1 MRPDDILACLPDD
14 HGFSRKSVKVSGK
27 ETKRQE
33 EIEELVRTWA
43 GKGASGWIA
52 RQSDVVFL
60 PGADNRALGAVLE
73 AELGTGKASLQIRR
87 IGAGWACTTF
97 EEEEAEEEAGAHV
110 CDDVVLV
117 TTPLEKADTARP
129 KAARYRRYWCLPD
142 GGAAEIFACR
152 LVGLEEIE

>member
-14 HGFSRKSVKVSGK
+14 HGFSRKSVEVSGR

-52 RQSDVVFL
+52 RQSGVVFP
-60 PGADNRALGAVLE
+60 PGADDPALGAVLE
-73 AELGTGKASLQIRR
+73 AELGTGEASLQIRR
-87 IGAGWACTTF
+87 IGAGWAWTTF
-97 EEEEAEEEAGAHV
+97 EEEEAGAHV

-117 TTPLEKADTARP
+117 TMPLATGDAAGPR
-129 KAARYRRYWCLPD
+129 AARYRRYWCLPD
-142 GGAAEIFACR
+142 SGAAEIFACR

>member
-14 HGFSRKSVKVSGK
+14 HGFSRKSVKVSGA

-33 EIEELVRTWA
+33 EIEDLVRSWA

-52 RQSDVVFL
+52 RQSGVVFP
-60 PGADNRALGAVLE
+60 PGADDPALGAVLE
-73 AELGTGKASLQIRR
+73 AELGTGEASLQIRR
-87 IGAGWACTTF
+87 IGAGWACTTL
-97 EEEEAEEEAGAHV
+97 EETAVGAHV

-117 TTPLEKADTARP
+117 TTPLEKADTAGP
-129 KAARYRRYWCLPD
+129 KAARYRRYWRLPD
-142 GGAAEIFACR
+142 GGAAEIIACR